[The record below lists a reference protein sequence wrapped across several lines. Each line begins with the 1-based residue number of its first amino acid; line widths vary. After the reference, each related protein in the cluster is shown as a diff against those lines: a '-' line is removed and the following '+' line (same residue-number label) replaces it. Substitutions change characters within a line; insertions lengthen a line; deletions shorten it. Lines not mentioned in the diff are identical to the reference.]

1 MTLPFRDQV
10 LRLLL
15 ALVLGAV
22 IGIERERRDYAAG
35 FRTHALVS
43 VGSALFIIVSTYGF
57 SDVLGHE
64 GVALDPS
71 RVAAQ
76 VVTGIGFLGGGA
88 IIVQRGTVH
97 GLTSAAGIWLVAAI
111 GLACG
116 AGLFSVALIGAL
128 MALLV
133 LVPFKVLERRVFQH
147 ARVVIEVRVAR
158 VGGLIEAIHTELE
171 HLGITMRTLR
181 LTNEG
186 KKGERLLLEL
196 EAPQAQT
203 LRLLVQHLGALEG
216 VDRITAR
223 SL

>member
-1 MTLPFRDQV
+1 MTLPFADQFV
-10 LRLLL
+10 RLLL

-57 SDVLGHE
+57 SDVVGSR

-76 VVTGIGFLGGGA
+76 VVTGVGFLGGGA
-88 IIVQRGTVH
+88 ILVQRGTVH
-97 GLTSAAGIWLVAAI
+97 GLTTAAGIWLVAAI

-116 AGLFSVALIGAL
+116 AGLFSVALIGAV

-147 ARVVIEVRVAR
+147 ARVIIDVRVVRAGR
-158 VGGLIEAIHTELE
+158 LIGAIHSELDS
-171 HLGITMRTLR
+171 LGVTLRTLR
-181 LTNEG
+181 ISNDG

-196 EAPQAQT
+196 EAPRAQAI
-203 LRLLVQHLGALEG
+203 RLLVQHLGALEG

-223 SL
+223 NL